1 MTLNAPAKAG
11 FPFVDGLL
19 LALESASSDAAA
31 IDLQSDYGQGGASA
45 ESAVSWAHGMFKA
58 EAKLE
63 AFAFTSKK
71 VPEMHLKEL

>member
-31 IDLQSDYGQGGASA
+31 IDLHSDYGQGGASA
-45 ESAVSWAHGMFKA
+45 ESAVSWAGLMGCS
-58 EAKLE
+58 KLKQ
-63 AFAFTSKK
+63 SWKQLL
-71 VPEMHLKEL
+71 LKCT